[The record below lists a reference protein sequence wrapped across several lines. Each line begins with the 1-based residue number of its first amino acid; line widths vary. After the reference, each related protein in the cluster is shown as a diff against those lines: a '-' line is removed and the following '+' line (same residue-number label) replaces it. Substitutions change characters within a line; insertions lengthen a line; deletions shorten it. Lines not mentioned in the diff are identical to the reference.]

1 MDLAGKRVLIT
12 GAGHGLGRA
21 IALEFA
27 RARSMV
33 VVTDREPERVAA
45 VVAEVRALGQDAV
58 GYSLDVAVPEQ
69 VIAVRK
75 QVHAAGGPIDVL
87 VNNAGVV
94 AGGPFLDVPLE
105 RHLGTVAVNLNGV
118 LAVTH
123 AFLPDLLARPAG
135 RVVNIVSASA
145 LVALPHAASY
155 AASKWAALGFS
166 ESLREEL
173 KLAGHH
179 HVRVTAVC
187 PSYVATGLFD
197 GARPPLFTGVLQPE
211 DVARAVRRAAERG
224 TEFVLLPRSV
234 RLLYA
239 VAGLLPRRLYLGL
252 CRRLGVSNSMT
263 AWRGHGRPA
272 AQPAPDEPPVTAR

>member
-1 MDLAGKRVLIT
+1 MNLAGKRVLIT

-27 RARSMV
+27 GAGAVV
-33 VVTDREPERVAA
+33 VVTDHEPARVAA
-45 VVAEVRALGQDAV
+45 VVAEIKALGHDVV
-58 GYSLDVAVPEQ
+58 GYPLDVTIPEQ

-87 VNNAGVV
+87 VNNAGIV
-94 AGGPFLDVPLE
+94 AGGPFLDVPLDG
-105 RHLGTVAVNLNGV
+105 HLRTVAVNLNGV
-118 LAVTH
+118 LAVSH
-123 AFLPDLLARPAG
+123 AFLPDLLDRQAG
-135 RVVNIVSASA
+135 RVVNIASASA

-155 AASKWAALGFS
+155 AATKWAVLGFS

-187 PSYVATGLFD
+187 PSFIATGLFA
-197 GARPPLFTGVLQPE
+197 GVKPPRLTRLLQPE
-211 DVARAVRRAAERG
+211 AVARAVRRAAERG

-239 VAGLLPRRLYLGL
+239 VGGLLPRRLYLGL
-252 CRRLGVSNSMT
+252 CRRLGVSASMT
-263 AWRGHGRPA
+263 GWRGHAGPSPDQVLAGR
-272 AQPAPDEPPVTAR
+272 QPRGS

>member
-21 IALEFA
+21 MALEFA

-33 VVTDREPERVAA
+33 VVTDRDPERVAA
-45 VVAEVRALGQDAV
+45 VVTAIRALGQDAV
-58 GYSLDVAVPEQ
+58 GYPLDVAVPDQ

-87 VNNAGVV
+87 VNNAGIV
-94 AGGPFLDVPLE
+94 AGGPFLDVPLD

-123 AFLPDLLARPAG
+123 AFLPDLLDRPEG

-155 AASKWAALGFS
+155 A
-166 ESLREEL
+166 
-173 KLAGHH
+173 
-179 HVRVTAVC
+179 
-187 PSYVATGLFD
+187 
-197 GARPPLFTGVLQPE
+197 
-211 DVARAVRRAAERG
+211 
-224 TEFVLLPRSV
+224 
-234 RLLYA
+234 
-239 VAGLLPRRLYLGL
+239 
-252 CRRLGVSNSMT
+252 
-263 AWRGHGRPA
+263 
-272 AQPAPDEPPVTAR
+272 